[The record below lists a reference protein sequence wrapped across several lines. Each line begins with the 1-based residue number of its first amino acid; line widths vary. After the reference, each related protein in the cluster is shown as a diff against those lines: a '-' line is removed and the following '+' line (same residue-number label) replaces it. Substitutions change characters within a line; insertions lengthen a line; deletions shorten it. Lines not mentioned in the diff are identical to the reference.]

1 MTGRFITIEGMDG
14 SGKTTQIERLKT
26 WFLER
31 GDEVIVTREPGGTR
45 ISEAIR
51 PIILNKDYTEMGH
64 MTEALLYAA
73 ARSQHVEEIIKPA
86 LSAGKMVICDRF
98 VESSIVYQGYA
109 RGLGASVVEDINRY
123 ATLGIVPDVT
133 LFLDLDHKTG
143 MARKKNQQELDR
155 LEAEGSSF
163 HELVREGYH
172 QLLETRADR
181 MVCIDASKSLD
192 DVYSDIIIALESH
205 GI

>member
-1 MTGRFITIEGMDG
+1 MTGRLITMEGMDG
-14 SGKTTQIERLKT
+14 SGKTTQIERLKG
-26 WFLER
+26 WFIER

-51 PIILNKDYTEMGH
+51 PIILNKDFTEMGN

-73 ARSQHVEEIIKPA
+73 ARSQHVEEKIKPA
-86 LSAGKMVICDRF
+86 LEAGKIVICDRF

-123 ATLGIVPDVT
+123 ATLGIVPNLT
-133 LFLDLDHKTG
+133 IFLDLDHKTG
-143 MARKKNQQELDR
+143 MARKKNQQVLDR
-155 LEAEGSSF
+155 LEAEGARF
-163 HELVREGYH
+163 HALVREGYH
-172 QLLETRADR
+172 HLLKSRPDR
-181 MVCIDASKSLD
+181 MICIDASKP
-192 DVYSDIIIALESH
+192 VEEVHGDIIKALESH